1 MKKFLRLFLIIIFC
15 LITENEIWK
24 NLQFT
29 PNVQTILKVA
39 LVITIFEIV
48 LKPIIKI
55 LLLPINILT
64 LGSIRIVINTL
75 GLYIASFLIVG
86 FKVNDFTAFNF
97 EINGFFAYLASS
109 LTISFLIYIFNII
122 LYRKKS

>member
-15 LITENEIWK
+15 LVTENEIWR
-24 NLQFT
+24 NLSFS
-29 PNVQTILKVA
+29 PNVPTIIKVA
-39 LVITIFEIV
+39 LVITIFEII

-75 GLYIASFLIVG
+75 GLYIAAFLIND
-86 FKVNDFTAFNF
+86 FEVNDFTAFNF
-97 EINGFFAYLASS
+97 EISGFFAYLASS
-109 LTISFLIYIFNII
+109 LTISFLLYIFNII

>member
-15 LITENEIWK
+15 LITENEIWR
-24 NLQFT
+24 NLTFS
-29 PNVQTILKVA
+29 PNISTLIKVA
-39 LVITIFEIV
+39 LVITVFETI

-64 LGSIRIVINTL
+64 LGTVRIITNTL
-75 GLYIASFLIVG
+75 GLYIANFLVNG
-86 FKVNDFTAFNF
+86 FEVNNFTAFN
-97 EINGFFAYLASS
+97 IQLNGFFAYLVSS
-109 LTISFLIYIFNII
+109 LTISFLIYIYNII

>member
-15 LITENEIWK
+15 LVTENEIWK
-24 NLQFT
+24 NLSFS
-29 PNVQTILKVA
+29 PNISILIKVA
-39 LVITIFEIV
+39 LVITIFEII

-64 LGSIRIVINTL
+64 LGTIRIVINTL
-75 GLYIASFLIVG
+75 GLYLAAFLING
-86 FKVNDFTAFNF
+86 FKVNNFIAFNYGL
-97 EINGFFAYLASS
+97 NDFFAYLASS

-122 LYRKKS
+122 LYRKK

>member
-1 MKKFLRLFLIIIFC
+1 MKRFLRLFLIIIFC

-24 NLQFT
+24 NLSFS
-29 PNVQTILKVA
+29 PVVPTIIKVA
-39 LVITIFEIV
+39 LVLTIFELV

-64 LGSIRIVINTL
+64 LGTIRIVINTL
-75 GLYIASFLIVG
+75 GLYIAIFLISG
-86 FKVNDFTAFNF
+86 FQINNFTAFNF
-97 EINGFFAYLASS
+97 KLEGFFAYLASS
-109 LTISFLIYIFNII
+109 LTISFLLYIFNII